1 MGISINNLETLNN
14 LKNVNFGEKVVFI
27 KIGAD
32 WCIPC
37 TELDKILVNIPNSI
51 IYHISADNVNF
62 ESFFIENKIYSLPH
76 TFIMY
81 KNNTDQF
88 IGIRTE
94 EQINLLIEK
103 LKFAKN

>member
-1 MGISINNLETLNN
+1 MGITINDLESFNN
-14 LKNVNFGEKVVFI
+14 LKNVNFGENVVFI
-27 KIGAD
+27 KFGAN

-37 TELDKILVNIPNSI
+37 IELDKVLVKIPDSI
-51 IYHISADNVNF
+51 IYHISVDNINF

>member
-1 MGISINNLETLNN
+1 MGIIIKDLESLNN
-14 LKNVNFGEKVVFI
+14 IKKINFGETVVFI

-37 TELDKILVNIPNSI
+37 IELDKVLVKIPNTV
-51 IYHISADNVNF
+51 IYHISVDNENF

-81 KNNTDQF
+81 KNNTEQF
-88 IGIRTE
+88 IGNRTE
-94 EQINLLIEK
+94 EQINSLIK
-103 LKFAKN
+103 TLKFAKN

>member
-1 MGISINNLETLNN
+1 MGIIIKDLESLNN
-14 LKNVNFGEKVVFI
+14 IKKINFGETVVFI

-37 TELDKILVNIPNSI
+37 IELDKVLVKIPNTV
-51 IYHISADNVNF
+51 IYHISVDNENF

-81 KNNTDQF
+81 KNNTEQF
-88 IGIRTE
+88 IGNRTE
-94 EQINLLIEK
+94 EQINSLIEK

>member
-1 MGISINNLETLNN
+1 MGITINNLETLNN
-14 LKNVNFGEKVVFI
+14 LKNVNFGENVVFI

-37 TELDKILVNIPNSI
+37 IELDKVLVEIPDSI
-51 IYHISADNVNF
+51 IYHISVDNVNF

-76 TFIMY
+76 TFIIY
-81 KNNTDQF
+81 KNGTEQF
-88 IGIRTE
+88 TGFRTG
-94 EQINLLIEK
+94 EQINSLIEK

>member
-1 MGISINNLETLNN
+1 MVITINNLETLNN

-94 EQINLLIEK
+94 EQINSLIEK

>member
-1 MGISINNLETLNN
+1 MGITIKDLESFNN
-14 LKNVNFGEKVVFI
+14 LKKVNFGETVVFI

-32 WCIPC
+32 WCVPC
-37 TELDKILVNIPNSI
+37 IELDKVLVKFPNSI
-51 IYHISADNVNF
+51 IYHISADNINF

-81 KNNTDQF
+81 KNNTEQF

-94 EQINLLIEK
+94 EQINKLIEK

>member
-1 MGISINNLETLNN
+1 MGITIKDLESFNN
-14 LKNVNFGEKVVFI
+14 LKNVNFGENVVFI

-37 TELDKILVNIPNSI
+37 IELDKVLVNIPDSI
-51 IYHISADNVNF
+51 IYHISVDNINF

-88 IGIRTE
+88 IGIRTK
-94 EQINLLIEK
+94 EQINSLIK
-103 LKFAKN
+103 NLKFAKN